1 MRRQRK
7 HIDYAR
13 LIYSILLL
21 NKQQF
26 PVVFLPVAAQ
36 PIRQI
41 NADMNS
47 HPSSARR
54 RLPKLG
60 PQRLVISAA
69 VLLLA
74 ACANFSGIHSTA
86 STNNPDDYA
95 SSASLPGQGGLWPA
109 SSWVNTIGGSQL
121 QQLVDEA
128 LAGNPNLQAAAA
140 RIGAARA
147 MVEAA
152 GATSKPQIGASLSA
166 TRERFSE
173 NSIYPPPFGGMYVT
187 DYETALNFTYDLDF
201 WGKHSAQLRSAISQS
216 KAAEAEHYA
225 ARLALTAAISKA
237 WLQLGRQYAQLDL
250 TNQQLVLRDKLDKLT
265 QQRFAAG
272 LDTQSDNQQSRQ
284 QVAGLRAEQ
293 AQWQEAIALTRNQ
306 IAALMGQGPD
316 RGLKIAPPALP
327 ADAAIALPDQLPLG
341 LLGRRPDVV
350 AARWQVEAAQS
361 DIKVAKTEFYPDIN
375 LSAMAGFSSLSF
387 SQFLNHGS
395 KVVGIGPAIHLPIFE
410 GGALRAQ
417 LKGRVAAYDG
427 AVATYNQAL
436 NDAFHE
442 VADSVQ
448 SLQAAETQGKN
459 QQAAV
464 DAAERGMKLAEQR
477 QQVGTANML
486 QVVSTQISWLAQR
499 KLELDTRARR
509 ADLRVN
515 LIKSLGGGFDAAAE
529 GLNPAEAS
537 TGTASPQANAAN

>member
-1 MRRQRK
+1 
-7 HIDYAR
+7 
-13 LIYSILLL
+13 
-21 NKQQF
+21 
-26 PVVFLPVAAQ
+26 
-36 PIRQI
+36 
-41 NADMNS
+41 MNS
-47 HPSSARR
+47 HPSTSQRT
-54 RLPKLG
+54 LPKLSA
-60 PQRLVISAA
+60 QRLAIGAA
-69 VLLLA
+69 ILLLS

-86 STNNPDDYA
+86 RSNNPDDYA
-95 SSASLPGQGGLWPA
+95 TATSLPGQSGAWPNA
-109 SSWVNTIGGSQL
+109 SWVSGIGGSQL

-140 RIGAARA
+140 RISAARA
-147 MVEAA
+147 MIEAA
-152 GATSKPQIGASLSA
+152 GATGKPQVGASLSA

-187 DYETALNFTYDLDF
+187 DYETALNFSYDLDF
-201 WGKHSAQLRSAISQS
+201 WGKHSEQLRSAISQS

-225 ARLALTAAISKA
+225 ARLALTAGIAKA

-306 IAALMGQGPD
+306 LAALMGQGPD
-316 RGLKIAPPALP
+316 RGLKIPVPTLPPES
-327 ADAAIALPDQLPLG
+327 AIALPDQLPLG
-341 LLGRRPDVV
+341 LLGRRPDIV

-375 LSAMAGFSSLSF
+375 LSGMAGFSSLSF
-387 SQFLNHGS
+387 SDFLNHTS

-436 NDAFHE
+436 NDAFHD

-448 SLQAAETQGKN
+448 SLQSATIQDKN
-459 QQAAV
+459 QQTAV
-464 DAAERGMKLAEQR
+464 DAAEHGMKLAEQR

-499 KLELDTRARR
+499 KLELDARARR

-515 LIKSLGGGFDAAAE
+515 LIKSLGGGFDASAE
-529 GLNPAEAS
+529 GISPAEPTPAN
-537 TGTASPQANAAN
+537 GSPQVSSAN

>member
-1 MRRQRK
+1 
-7 HIDYAR
+7 
-13 LIYSILLL
+13 
-21 NKQQF
+21 
-26 PVVFLPVAAQ
+26 
-36 PIRQI
+36 
-41 NADMNS
+41 MNP
-47 HPSSARR
+47 HSSPARR
-54 RLPKLG
+54 RLPQLG
-60 PQRLVISAA
+60 TQRLAIGAA

-86 STNNPDDYA
+86 RSNNPDDYA
-95 SSASLPGQGGLWPA
+95 SASSLQGQGGSWPS
-109 SSWVNTIGGSQL
+109 SSWVSGMGGSQL

-140 RIGAARA
+140 RIAAARA

-152 GATSKPQIGASLSA
+152 GATSKPQVGASLSA
-166 TRERFSE
+166 TRQRFTE

-201 WGKHSAQLRSAISQS
+201 WGKHSAQLSSAISQS

-250 TNQQLVLRDKLDKLT
+250 TNQQLALRDKLDQLT
-265 QQRFAAG
+265 RQRFAAG

-284 QVAGLRAEQ
+284 QVAALRAEQ

-306 IAALMGQGPD
+306 IAALMGKGPD
-316 RGLKIAPPALP
+316 RGLSIAQPALP
-327 ADAAIALPDQLPLG
+327 AESAIALPDQLPLG

-361 DIKVAKTEFYPDIN
+361 DIKVAKTEFYPNVN
-375 LSAMAGFSSLSF
+375 LSAMIGFSSLGF
-387 SQFLNHGS
+387 SKFLTS
-395 KVVGIGPAIHLPIFE
+395 SSRVVGAGPAIHLPIFE

-417 LKGRVAAYDG
+417 LKGQVAAYDG

-448 SLQAAETQGKN
+448 SLHAAETQDKN

-477 QQVGTANML
+477 QQVGTGNML

-499 KLELDTRARR
+499 KLELDVRARR

-537 TGTASPQANAAN
+537 ANTAGPQASAAN

>member
-1 MRRQRK
+1 
-7 HIDYAR
+7 
-13 LIYSILLL
+13 
-21 NKQQF
+21 
-26 PVVFLPVAAQ
+26 
-36 PIRQI
+36 
-41 NADMNS
+41 MNS
-47 HPSSARR
+47 HPSSVRR
-54 RLPKLG
+54 SLPKLG
-60 PQRLVISAA
+60 TQRLAISAA
-69 VLLLA
+69 ALLLA

-86 STNNPDDYA
+86 HSNSPDDYA
-95 SSASLPGQGGLWPA
+95 STSSLPGQGGMWPA
-109 SSWVNTIGGSQL
+109 TSWVSNIGGSQL

-128 LAGNPNLQAAAA
+128 LASNPNLQAAAA
-140 RIGAARA
+140 RIAASRA

-152 GATSKPQIGASLSA
+152 GATGKPQVGASLSA

-187 DYETALNFTYDLDF
+187 DYETALNFSYDLDF
-201 WGKHSAQLRSAISQS
+201 WGKHGAQLSSAVSQS

-225 ARLALTAAISKA
+225 ARLALTAGISKA

-250 TNQQLVLRDKLDKLT
+250 TNQQLALRDKLDKLT

-272 LDTQSDNQQSRQ
+272 LDTQTDNQQSRQ
-284 QVAGLRAEQ
+284 QVANLRAEQ
-293 AQWQEAIALTRNQ
+293 SQWQEAIALTRNQ

-316 RGLKIAPPALP
+316 RGLKIPVPTLP
-327 ADAAIALPDQLPLG
+327 ADSSIALPDQLPLG

-361 DIKVAKTEFYPDIN
+361 DIKVAKTEFYPNVN
-375 LSAMAGFSSLSF
+375 LSAMAGFSSLGF
-387 SQFLNHGS
+387 SQFLTHGS

-448 SLQAAETQGKN
+448 SLRAAETQDKS

-477 QQVGTANML
+477 QQVGTGNML
-486 QVVSTQISWLAQR
+486 QVVSTQIGWLAQR
-499 KLELDTRARR
+499 KTELDVRARR

-515 LIKSLGGGFDAAAE
+515 LIRSLGGGFDATAE
-529 GLNPAEAS
+529 GLNPAEAN
-537 TGTASPQANAAN
+537 ASSAATPQASTAN

>member
-1 MRRQRK
+1 M
-7 HIDYAR
+7 
-13 LIYSILLL
+13 
-21 NKQQF
+21 
-26 PVVFLPVAAQ
+26 AAKST
-36 PIRQI
+36 RQI
-41 NADMNS
+41 NIDMN
-47 HPSSARR
+47 PLSSSSRR
-54 RLPKLG
+54 SLPKLAT
-60 PQRLVISAA
+60 QRLAISAA

-74 ACANFSGIHSTA
+74 ACANFSGIHSSA
-86 STNNPDDYA
+86 RSNSADDYA
-95 SSASLPGQGGLWPA
+95 SASSLPGQGGAWPS
-109 SSWVNTIGGSQL
+109 SSWVSSIGGSQL

-128 LAGNPNLQAAAA
+128 LATNPNLQAASA
-140 RIGAARA
+140 RIAASHA

-152 GATSKPQIGASLSA
+152 GATSKPQVGASLSA

-187 DYETALNFTYDLDF
+187 DYETALNFSYDLDF
-201 WGKHSAQLRSAISQS
+201 WGKHSEQLRSAISQS
-216 KAAEAEHYA
+216 KAAQAEDYS
-225 ARLALTAAISKA
+225 ARLVLTAAISKA

-284 QVAGLRAEQ
+284 QIAGLRAERS
-293 AQWQEAIALTRNQ
+293 QWQEAIALTRNQ

-316 RGLKIAPPALP
+316 RGLKIAQPVLP
-327 ADAAIALPDQLPLG
+327 ADSAIALPDQLPLG
-341 LLGRRPDVV
+341 LMGRRPDVL

-375 LSAMAGFSSLSF
+375 LSAMIGFSSLSF
-387 SQFLNHGS
+387 SQFLNHSS
-395 KVVGIGPAIHLPIFE
+395 KVVGAGPAIHLPIFE

-448 SLQAAETQGKN
+448 SLRAAEEQSKN
-459 QQAAV
+459 QQTAV

-486 QVVSTQISWLAQR
+486 QVVSSQISWLAQR

-515 LIKSLGGGFDAAAE
+515 LIKSLGGGFEADAA
-529 GLNPAEAS
+529 GLGPAAAD
-537 TGTASPQANAAN
+537 TASNPQASATN

>member
-1 MRRQRK
+1 M
-7 HIDYAR
+7 
-13 LIYSILLL
+13 
-21 NKQQF
+21 
-26 PVVFLPVAAQ
+26 AAK

-47 HPSSARR
+47 HPSPARR
-54 RLPKLG
+54 SLPKLG
-60 PQRLVISAA
+60 TQRLVISAA

-95 SSASLPGQGGLWPA
+95 SASALPGQGGLWPA
-109 SSWVNTIGGSQL
+109 GSWVSTIGGSQL

-152 GATSKPQIGASLSA
+152 GATSKPQVGASLSA

-187 DYETALNFTYDLDF
+187 DYETALNFSYDLDF

-225 ARLALTAAISKA
+225 ARLALTAGISKA

-387 SQFLNHGS
+387 SQFLNHSS

-515 LIKSLGGGFDAAAE
+515 LIKSLGGGFDASAE